1 MAPGSSRS
9 PPKRSL
15 SLKNFRPNAVLGFQS
30 GMSWRASF
38 SATAA
43 RINSLLVA
51 PRGMRRKS
59 DFGNFTVTTFKFVGI
74 PTGYYT
80 SGALESIELPDA
92 ASVSHGQDRC
102 GIGVS
107 VYG

>member
-1 MAPGSSRS
+1 
-9 PPKRSL
+9 
-15 SLKNFRPNAVLGFQS
+15 
-30 GMSWRASF
+30 
-38 SATAA
+38 
-43 RINSLLVA
+43 
-51 PRGMRRKS
+51 MRRKS